1 MNNNGI
7 GVINI
12 LSLEE
17 GEYNMLD
24 QKTIREFINDLG
36 SNSPAPG
43 GGSVAALGAS
53 IASALGAMVFNLTV
67 GKKAYNEY
75 SDEDKMLVDKNLEQC
90 LECKDKFLEL
100 MNKDREVFLILMSAF
115 KLPKESIDEKK
126 VRSIKIQE
134 GYQGALEVPMRVAEE
149 SYKIYEYV
157 IAAAKL
163 GNKNAISDAGVSALM
178 LQASIESAILNV
190 KINLSSIKDETYK
203 EEIKMRCEELITLGR
218 LKRDE
223 ILSVANDSI

>member
-1 MNNNGI
+1 
-7 GVINI
+7 
-12 LSLEE
+12 
-17 GEYNMLD
+17 MLD
-24 QKTIREFINDLG
+24 EKTVREFINELG

-53 IASALGAMVFNLTV
+53 LASALGAMVFNLTV

-75 SDEDKMLVDKNLEQC
+75 SDEDKMLVDKYLEEC
-90 LECKDKFLEL
+90 LKYKDKFLDL
-100 MNKDREVFLILMSAF
+100 MNKDTEVFLILMAAF
-115 KLPKESIDEKK
+115 KLPKESVDEKK
-126 VRSIKIQE
+126 IRSAKIQE
-134 GYQGALEVPMRVAEE
+134 GYQKALEIPLSVAEE

-157 IAAAKL
+157 KIAARL

-203 EEIKMRCEELITLGR
+203 QEITERCNELVKQGR
-218 LKRDE
+218 IKRDE
-223 ILSVANDSI
+223 ILSVVDESM